1 MLRLPARQHHPVATG
16 LLLAALAGCAE
27 SQGPTPALSTVYCC
41 RTLVD
46 VNCYTRPDA
55 GRSGQLVHVHLC
67 DPLDR
72 AWSDRWLGRAGA
84 WP

>member
-1 MLRLPARQHHPVATG
+1 MLRQPARQHHRVAAG

-27 SQGPTPALSTVYCC
+27 SQRPAPALSPVYCY
-41 RTLVD
+41 RTLAD
-46 VNCYTRPDA
+46 VSCYTRPDA
-55 GRSGQLVHVHLC
+55 GRSGQLVHVHLR
-67 DPLDR
+67 DPSDP